1 MYFVFQFNK
10 IVYQYFINYEHVMEY
25 MIELTALL
33 LLFSIVLP
41 RVNHEDANKYF
52 DRDKVKIQRKITI
65 EFSFQ

>member
-1 MYFVFQFNK
+1 
-10 IVYQYFINYEHVMEY
+10 MEY

-41 RVNHEDANKYF
+41 WVNHEDANKYF